1 MQDLHANTQAHRA
14 KGFPKSK
21 AHYLM
26 GLEDEYQKQL
36 VSVAGIEPIPEVYFK
51 IANDTFENFLGQTTE
66 FRKYKY
72 TVIDAQ
78 NFERTKIE
86 N

>member
-1 MQDLHANTQAHRA
+1 MRDLHANTQAHRA
-14 KGFPKSK
+14 KGFSKSK

-36 VSVAGIEPIPEVYFK
+36 VSVADIEPIPEVYLK
-51 IANDTFENFLGQTTE
+51 IAYDTCENFSGQTTE

-72 TVIDAQ
+72 TVIDAH
-78 NFERTKIE
+78 NFERVKLE